1 MLKTRSFVG
10 DRDQDSR
17 FKYNYNSCYNYF
29 LYLVFAVLSCFWEK
43 MGEGFFPY
51 FFFLFFNV
59 FRPKAEINIL
69 NFYNDSFR
77 QFQFQVVIINA
88 LLITT

>member
-1 MLKTRSFVG
+1 MIETRTVG
-10 DRDQDSR
+10 SSTITTTVTIIS
-17 FKYNYNSCYNYF
+17 YIW
-29 LYLVFAVLSCFWEK
+29 YLQ
-43 MGEGFFPY
+43 FFPASGRRWERVFFPTF